1 MSNII
6 PLRAGVVGCGAISD
20 AYLTN
25 AREAFSHRASGG
37 MQTSRYIVDYD
48 LIGEVTSVN
57 VAVNRNLDI

>member
-25 AREAFSHRASGG
+25 LAKRFRIVQAVACRHRD
-37 MQTSRYIVDYD
+37 TSSIM
-48 LIGEVTSVN
+48 I
-57 VAVNRNLDI
+57 